1 MTVGTGVGAGLIAGH
16 RPVDG
21 LMHSELGHIRPVR
34 TPGDDWIGSCPFHGA
49 CLEGLV
55 SGPAIAA
62 RLGHPADEAPAD
74 HPVWTGVAEALGQL
88 CHTLV
93 LTGIPRRIVIGGG
106 VMGAGHLFP
115 RVRAALTRSLGG
127 YIALPEPTLV
137 DTFVVPPA
145 LGGNAGPLGAIILG
159 GQALGDSVG
168 GSGSSAFMSY

>member
-1 MTVGTGVGAGLIAGH
+1 
-16 RPVDG
+16 
-21 LMHSELGHIRPVR
+21 
-34 TPGDDWIGSCPFHGA
+34 
-49 CLEGLV
+49 
-55 SGPAIAA
+55 
-62 RLGHPADEAPAD
+62 
-74 HPVWTGVAEALGQL
+74 
-88 CHTLV
+88 
-93 LTGIPRRIVIGGG
+93 
-106 VMGAGHLFP
+106 MGAGHLFP